1 MAVGAEWPVAT
12 ELALPSLAERPGSFV
27 VSFSAPIGGR
37 CGQECGIQFGEFAV
51 SFLLQCFALGL
62 FLIHFVVLARS
73 ERAFHRPWDWRT
85 GAGCLSCHEGCG

>member
-1 MAVGAEWPVAT
+1 MQISCLTRIGLGSMRWRVGAEWPVAT

-51 SFLLQCFALGL
+51 SFLLHCF
-62 FLIHFVVLARS
+62 I
-73 ERAFHRPWDWRT
+73 
-85 GAGCLSCHEGCG
+85 